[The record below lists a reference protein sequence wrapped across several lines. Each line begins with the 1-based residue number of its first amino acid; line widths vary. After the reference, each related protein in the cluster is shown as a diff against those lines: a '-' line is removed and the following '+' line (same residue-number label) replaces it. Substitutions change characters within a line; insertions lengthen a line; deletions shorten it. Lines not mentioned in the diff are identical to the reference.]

1 MQKINHI
8 PISEFAS
15 LTNVSRQTLIY
26 YDKIGLFK
34 PDYKNESG
42 YRYYSVKQIEFINV
56 ITLLKELGMSL
67 KEIKQY
73 TQDKSPELFLNL
85 MQQQKKVIQA
95 QKQQLNFNEFVIN
108 DKIKSIKDAIHTEFD
123 KIELHDIE
131 DTTFYISD
139 NINNVSE
146 LDFLMSINQFVD
158 ELKRHHLFSS
168 QPIGVVT
175 SKNEILN
182 KQYNQYS
189 YLYVE
194 IPSNKSD
201 YTNAITLKGQYL
213 VGYHVG
219 LDETIYETYQKMFNR
234 IEELNVEIGQ
244 YVFEEYVFDSVI
256 KNNEKEYI
264 TKIMMEIT

>member
-1 MQKINHI
+1 
-8 PISEFAS
+8 
-15 LTNVSRQTLIY
+15 
-26 YDKIGLFK
+26 
-34 PDYKNESG
+34 NE
-42 YRYYSVKQIEFINV
+42 
-56 ITLLKELGMSL
+56 L
-67 KEIKQY
+67 
-73 TQDKSPELFLNL
+73 
-85 MQQQKKVIQA
+85 
-95 QKQQLNFNEFVIN
+95 VIN

-131 DTTFYISD
+131 NTTFYISD

-158 ELKRHHLFSS
+158 ELKHHNLFSS

-175 SKNEILN
+175 KKNEILN
-182 KQYNQYS
+182 KQYI

-194 IPSNKSD
+194 IPSIKSD
-201 YTNAITLKGQYL
+201 YTNTITLNGQYL

-219 LDETIYETYQKMFNR
+219 LDQTIYETYQKMFNK
-234 IEELNVEIGQ
+234 IEELNLEIGQ

-264 TKIMMEIT
+264 TKI